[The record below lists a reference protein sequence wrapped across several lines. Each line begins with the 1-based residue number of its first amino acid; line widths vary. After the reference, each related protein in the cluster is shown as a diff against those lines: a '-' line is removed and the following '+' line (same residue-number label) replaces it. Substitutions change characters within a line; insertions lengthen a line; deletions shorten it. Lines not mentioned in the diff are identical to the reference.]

1 MSSRF
6 CTSCQAMKEA
16 TGGVYKQLN
25 RTARWI
31 CLDCLE
37 KRSESIYRN
46 RSGKVADV
54 AKIMADLQRR
64 QAWR

>member
-1 MSSRF
+1 
-6 CTSCQAMKEA
+6 MKEV